1 MKTSSEQAVLGRSF
15 NHLEPRPEPSG
26 RAIWVRMTYQGRP
39 CMSTGLLADLVAA
52 QQQIGDLAQ
61 AAHQGRSADGL
72 AYQVLCSAHA
82 EVFSLGGDLQH
93 FLELIERGD
102 RAGLFY
108 YGKQCVDVL
117 YLSSTAYGLP
127 FTTIALVQGQA
138 LGGGFEAALSN
149 TVLIAE
155 ERASFGFPE
164 TLFGLFPGMGALSLL
179 SRRVAPGMAKRIIAS
194 GRLYAARELYDLGV
208 VDVLARNGEGERAV
222 REYIGARRSRESGFY
237 ALDRAAAR
245 INPISYDE
253 LLEVVRIWVDTAIG
267 LSRRNRR
274 LMGYLLRA
282 QRRRWESSDAAVQ
295 QAAV

>member
-1 MKTSSEQAVLGRSF
+1 MKTSNKPAARGRLFS
-15 NHLEPRPEPSG
+15 HLELRAEPSE

-61 AAHQGRSADGL
+61 AAHQARTPDGL
-72 AYQVLCSAHA
+72 AYQVLCSAQA
-82 EVFSLGGDLQH
+82 NVFCLGGDLQH

-102 RAGLFY
+102 RAGLFHY
-108 YGKQCVDVL
+108 AKQCVDVL
-117 YLSSTAYGLP
+117 YMSATAYGLA

-155 ERASFGFPE
+155 ERATFGFPE

-179 SRRVAPGMAKRIIAS
+179 SRRVAPGMAKRIVAS
-194 GRLYAARELYDLGV
+194 GRLYSARELYDLGV
-208 VDVLARNGEGERAV
+208 VDVLARDGEGERAV
-222 REYIGARRSRESGFY
+222 SEYIGARRSRETGFY

-253 LLEVVRIWVDTAIG
+253 LIAVVRIWVDTAIA
-267 LSRRNRR
+267 LTERNRR
-274 LMGYLLRA
+274 LMGYLLQA
-282 QRRRWESSDAAVQ
+282 QRRRWESPAAGLK
-295 QAAV
+295 QAAM